1 MFVTLLTV
9 IVMEQFC
16 IGILIS
22 FCLKTGP
29 LQVEGD
35 VLEKKKSTE
44 TKERNVNEV
53 RNKLIKLGNS

>member
-22 FCLKTGP
+22 YCLKTGSS
-29 LQVEGD
+29 QVEGD
-35 VLEKKKSTE
+35 VLERKNKQKQM
-44 TKERNVNEV
+44 KEM
-53 RNKLIKLGNS
+53 

>member
-22 FCLKTGP
+22 SLLKTESSQRRGTC
-29 LQVEGD
+29 L
-35 VLEKKKSTE
+35 
-44 TKERNVNEV
+44 
-53 RNKLIKLGNS
+53 RNKINRDNGKKRDCSQK